1 MVFNQGKEMIIFKI
15 MRSPVRSKCNTCPND
30 HCDLK
35 REQER
40 IKRYEEK
47 LIAQQINE
55 LFGVK

>member
-1 MVFNQGKEMIIFKI
+1 MVFNQGKEMIIF
-15 MRSPVRSKCNTCPND
+15 KCNTCPND

-47 LIAQQINE
+47 LITQQINE